1 MKKFMYKII
10 LFALCFFQMESVYLN
25 NSAIF
30 AFQVSQ
36 KTIKNFPSD
45 TSKNKSAV
53 VKDSLSHPV
62 KKDMTIP
69 LYSRAFIN
77 NSQGNYEIGKNE
89 IDSYDYRFMGDLL
102 TNAPFGFNRDL
113 GNVGQPSEVLIN
125 GQGFG
130 KVSYL
135 NDGISIN
142 NRLTNSYDL
151 NLFQSESVDSI
162 EVIPLTRGFL
172 YGTMNNEA
180 AVNFISNKPTLLKQ
194 YSRLKFYLAPN
205 NEGMVDAIFSVNPFK
220 KINVYFEITHQST
233 DSVYTN
239 TNYSSW
245 RFDTRIRYLL
255 SDKINLTASYKYAMS
270 NIQLYSGVNIDS
282 IKSKYL
288 PSDVNSVLYENLLA
302 PVRFKNRYQKTFV
315 NDFKLQLTANLIPYS
330 PTELNL
336 YHQDYLV
343 QYRQNEYGSDS
354 TSADVISDN
363 NDSKVTGGN
372 LRQDLNF
379 DIVHVSSLI
388 DFERDEI
395 SSPLINGSVNK
406 NIFSTAG
413 IAGIDLFNKSLIPSG
428 FIKYLKYSSVSY
440 VGAGADVV
448 YNYDKTLKLYAGLSS
463 FEKPYNIF
471 EEYYYPANTGYDNKQ
486 KISTVDFS
494 LSFTNSF
501 LNISTGYFKQ
511 SISNA
516 LTPAMYYPEL
526 LKNDTSIFINKKEIS
541 LQGLSIAFD
550 LKIWKLH
557 LNTNTS
563 YYFSVQSRHDYDL
576 PDFTSYGGIYYIDTL
591 FHRNLK
597 LKTGFN
603 YSTIGNRDQ
612 TIYDFEKSITSNI
625 EFNPGSLTNG
635 ISISLSQFSP
645 TFQLDFF
652 LAGKIQDRAIIY
664 FIFSNFLDKNYF
676 IVPYY
681 PKQARQLRFGVAWE
695 FFD

>member
-1 MKKFMYKII
+1 MSKII
-10 LFALCFFQMESVYLN
+10 LLVFCFFQIQSAYLN
-25 NSAIF
+25 NSVIF
-30 AFQVSQ
+30 AFQLSQ
-36 KTIKNFPSD
+36 KTIQNIPSD
-45 TSKNKSAV
+45 SSKQKSSAV
-53 VKDSLSHPV
+53 IDSSAHRIKKEVVVPVYSHSY
-62 KKDMTIP
+62 
-69 LYSRAFIN
+69 LG
-77 NSQGNYEIGKNE
+77 NSPGNFEIGKNE

-102 TNAPFGFNRDL
+102 TNVPFGFDRDL
-113 GNVGQPSEVLIN
+113 GFVGQPSEVLIY

-130 KVSYL
+130 KISYL
-135 NDGISIN
+135 SDGISIN

-151 NLFQSESVDSI
+151 NLFQSESIDSI
-162 EVIPLTRGFL
+162 EAIPLTRGFL

-194 YSRLKFYLAPN
+194 YSRLKFYLAPD

-220 KINVYFEITHQST
+220 KTNVYFEITHQST
-233 DSVYTN
+233 DSVYAN
-239 TNYSSW
+239 SNYSSW

-255 SDKINLTASYKYAMS
+255 SDKVNLSVSYKYAMS

-282 IKSKYL
+282 IKNNYS
-288 PSDVNSVLYENLLA
+288 PGDVNSVLYDQTTA
-302 PVRFKNRYQKTFV
+302 PVRYIDRYQKTFV
-315 NDFKLQLTANLIPYS
+315 NDFKLQLTANLIPDS

-336 YHQDYLV
+336 FHQDYLV
-343 QYRQNEYGSDS
+343 QYRQNEYGSDN

-363 NDSKVTGGN
+363 NDSKVVGAN
-372 LRQDLNF
+372 LRQDINL
-379 DIVHVSSLI
+379 DIIHISSI
-388 DFERDEI
+388 TDFESDEI
-395 SSPLINGSVNK
+395 SSPLINGEVNK

-428 FIKYLKYSSVSY
+428 FIKYLNYSSASY
-440 VGAGADVV
+440 AGAGADVV

-463 FEKPYNIF
+463 FEKPYNIL
-471 EEYYYPANTGYDNKQ
+471 EEYYYPANISYNNKQ

-501 LNISTGYFKQ
+501 LNFSTGYFNQ

-516 LTPAMYYPEL
+516 LMPAMYYPEL

-557 LNTNTS
+557 FNTNTS
-563 YYFSVQSRHDYDL
+563 YYFSAQSRHDYDL
-576 PDFTSYGGIYYIDTL
+576 PEFTSYGGVYYIDTL
-591 FHRNLK
+591 FHHNLK
-597 LKTGFN
+597 LKTGVN
-603 YSTIGNRDQ
+603 YSSIGSRDQ
-612 TIYDFEKSITSNI
+612 TIYDYEKSITSNI
-625 EFNPGSLTNG
+625 EFDPGSLTNG
-635 ISISLSQFSP
+635 SSISSSQFSP

-664 FIFSNFLDKNYF
+664 FVFQNLLNNNYF

-681 PKQARQLRFGVAWE
+681 PMQTRQIRFGVAWE
-695 FFD
+695 FLD